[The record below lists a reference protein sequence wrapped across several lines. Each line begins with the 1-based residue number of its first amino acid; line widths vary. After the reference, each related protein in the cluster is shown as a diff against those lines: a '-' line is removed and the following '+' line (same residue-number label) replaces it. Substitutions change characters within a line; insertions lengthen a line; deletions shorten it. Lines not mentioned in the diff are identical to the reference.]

1 MMKDEDG
8 NTSNKSYGWRCLLF
22 CNCANGVNEVKT
34 GSLNNIAPTVLKLM
48 NLEIPQ
54 EMDEP
59 LI

>member
-8 NTSNKSYGWRCLLF
+8 NILTNHTVGDVYCF
-22 CNCANGVNEVKT
+22 VYANSVTEVKT